1 MGQNG
6 QRLGQLVLEARQGK
20 TGKREAAFG
29 APRTSS
35 IGSGRTYVQV
45 LRLLERFD
53 LEVLHLAIKDALQMR
68 AVSFD
73 AVKHLLLCR
82 VERRPPRLDLDV
94 YPFLP
99 RANIATTSAASY
111 MSLLAGGEA

>member
-1 MGQNG
+1 M
-6 QRLGQLVLEARQGK
+6 
-20 TGKREAAFG
+20 
-29 APRTSS
+29 
-35 IGSGRTYVQV
+35 

-53 LEVLHLAIKDALQMR
+53 VDELHGAIKDALRMG

-73 AVKHLLLCR
+73 AINLVLCR

-99 RANIATTSAASY
+99 RTNGATTSASSY
-111 MSLLAGGEA
+111 MGLLSEGGAS